1 MTEPNDDA
9 ATPIDEAPEVDPLA
23 VAVTGVSPSSGA
35 GRGPMF
41 LEVTGTGLSTVAND
55 TTIAM
60 KDAGGAT
67 VGTSPAGTATATSF
81 ASTVTF
87 TPGTPAGALTPWLV
101 QGGVGSAGPTGS
113 FRYGGAPV
121 AAAAGA
127 AVYGDGVGGS
137 FPTGR

>member
-1 MTEPNDDA
+1 VTEPNDA
-9 ATPIDEAPEVDPLA
+9 PTADEAPEVDPHA
-23 VAVTGVSPSSGA
+23 AAVTGVSPSSGA

-41 LEVTGTGLSTVAND
+41 LEVTGTGFSTTATD

-67 VGTSPAGTATATSF
+67 VGTSPAGIAASSRSF

-101 QGGVGSAGPTGS
+101 QGGVGVAGPAAS
-113 FRYGGAPV
+113 FRFGGAPV
-121 AAAAGA
+121 AAPPGA
-127 AVYGDGVGGS
+127 AVYGPGVGG
-137 FPTGR
+137 FPR